1 MATMKE
7 EFQRTKEEL
16 TRSETK
22 RKELEEKMVTVVQEK
37 KDLQLQVQIV
47 RNLKAFLVPHNHTS
61 FVQEG
66 PEWKFFYFMF
76 QLHNEQVISASVG
89 SNA

>member
-47 RNLKAFLVPHNHTS
+47 RNLKSFLVPHITPIFLGRS
-61 FVQEG
+61 
-66 PEWKFFYFMF
+66 
-76 QLHNEQVISASVG
+76 
-89 SNA
+89 